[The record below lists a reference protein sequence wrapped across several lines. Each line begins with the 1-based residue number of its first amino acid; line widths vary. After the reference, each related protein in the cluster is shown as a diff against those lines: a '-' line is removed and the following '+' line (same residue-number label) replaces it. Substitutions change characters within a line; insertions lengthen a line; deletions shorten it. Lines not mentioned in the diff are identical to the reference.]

1 MVKQATFTA
10 LHASAEPKSEVSN
23 MAYVGILLIT
33 IFISFIVV
41 RIGGF
46 ALQLTGI
53 EPDVARFQALSAF
66 SGTGFTTREAERVV
80 GHRTRRRIVTI
91 LIILGNAG
99 TVTVI
104 ATLVASFTQ
113 VGGYAWF
120 FIRLAIIIGGIFGL
134 YQLIIRSHVGQRIL
148 DRLQRPVVKRIL
160 GTSPVTEEIFHVEK
174 DWAISLVTMKESSK
188 SIGLSVADITAEEDV
203 EILGINRAGSYLVR
217 PGMEEK
223 VAQGDRLLVYASRK
237 AVKRILD

>member
-1 MVKQATFTA
+1 
-10 LHASAEPKSEVSN
+10 
-23 MAYVGILLIT
+23 MAYVGILLIA
-33 IFISFIVV
+33 ILVSFIIV

-80 GHRTRRRIVTI
+80 GHRTRRRIVTT

-99 TVTVI
+99 LVTII

-113 VGGYAWF
+113 VSGYMWF

-134 YQLIIRSHVGQRIL
+134 YQLIIRSNVGQRIV
-148 DRLQRPVVKRIL
+148 DRLQRPIVNRIL
-160 GTSPVTEEIFHVEK
+160 RGAPAVEEVFHVEK
-174 DWAISLVTMKESSK
+174 DWAISLVMMKGSSK
-188 SIGLSVADITAEEDV
+188 SIGLSVADITGEGDI
-203 EILGINRAGSYLVR
+203 EILSIDRAGTYLTKPKR
-217 PGMEEK
+217 KEK
-223 VAQGDRLLVYASRK
+223 IIEGDRLLVYANRK

>member
-1 MVKQATFTA
+1 
-10 LHASAEPKSEVSN
+10 

-33 IFISFIVV
+33 ILVSFVVV

-53 EPDVARFQALSAF
+53 EPEVARFQALSAF
-66 SGTGFTTREAERVV
+66 TGTGFTTREAERVV

-91 LIILGNAG
+91 LIVLGNAG

-120 FIRLAIIIGGIFGL
+120 FIRLAIIVAGIFGL
-134 YQLIIRSHVGQRIL
+134 YQLIIRSDVGQRIV
-148 DRLQRPVVKRIL
+148 DWVQRPVVKRIL
-160 GTSPVTEEIFHVEK
+160 REAPAVDEVFHVEK
-174 DWAISLVTMKESSK
+174 DWGINLVTMKGDSK
-188 SIGLSVADITAEEDV
+188 SIGLSVADIIAEGGIEL
-203 EILGINRAGSYLVR
+203 LGIERGGSYIAR
-217 PGMEEK
+217 PHSEEMIMK
-223 VAQGDRLLVYASRK
+223 GDRLLVYASRK
-237 AVKRILD
+237 SLKPLLE

>member
-1 MVKQATFTA
+1 
-10 LHASAEPKSEVSN
+10 
-23 MAYVGILLIT
+23 MAYVGILLIA
-33 IFISFIVV
+33 ILVSFIVV

-99 TVTVI
+99 MVTVI

-113 VGGYAWF
+113 VSGYMWF
-120 FIRLAIIIGGIFGL
+120 FIRLAIIVGGIFGL
-134 YQLIIRSHVGQRIL
+134 YQLIVRSNVGRRIPAW
-148 DRLQRPVVKRIL
+148 LQRPVINLIL
-160 GTSPVTEEIFHVEK
+160 REAPAVEEVFHVEK
-174 DWAISLVTMKESSK
+174 DWAISLVMIKGSSNI
-188 SIGLSVADITAEEDV
+188 IGLSVSDITVEEDIEV
-203 EILGINRAGSYLVR
+203 LAIDRAGTYLTK
-217 PGMEEK
+217 PNWDEK
-223 VAQGDRLLVYASRK
+223 IAEGDRLLVYANRK
-237 AVKRILD
+237 SVKRILD

>member
-1 MVKQATFTA
+1 
-10 LHASAEPKSEVSN
+10 
-23 MAYVGILLIT
+23 MAYVGILLIA
-33 IFISFIVV
+33 ILVSFIIV

-99 TVTVI
+99 LVTII

-113 VGGYAWF
+113 VTGYMWF
-120 FIRLAIIIGGIFGL
+120 FIRLAIIVGGIFGL
-134 YQLIIRSHVGQRIL
+134 YQLIIRSNVGQRFL
-148 DRLQRPVVKRIL
+148 DRLQRPLVNRIL
-160 GTSPVTEEIFHVEK
+160 RGTPAVEEIFRAEK
-174 DWAISLVTMKESSK
+174 DWVISLVMIKESSK
-188 SIGLSVADITAEEDV
+188 SIGLSVADITAEGDI
-203 EILGINRAGSYLVR
+203 EILGINRADAYLTKPKR
-217 PGMEEK
+217 KEKIME
-223 VAQGDRLLVYASRK
+223 GDRLLVYANRK
-237 AVKRILD
+237 AVKQILD

>member
-1 MVKQATFTA
+1 
-10 LHASAEPKSEVSN
+10 
-23 MAYVGILLIT
+23 MAYVGILLIA
-33 IFISFIVV
+33 ILVSFIIV

-91 LIILGNAG
+91 LIVLGNAG
-99 TVTVI
+99 LVTII

-113 VGGYAWF
+113 VTGYTWF

-134 YQLIIRSHVGQRIL
+134 YQLIIRSNVGQQIL
-148 DRLQRPVVKRIL
+148 DRLQRPLMNRIL
-160 GTSPVTEEIFHVEK
+160 SEAPVVEEIFRMEK
-174 DWAISLVTMKESSK
+174 NWGISLITVKRGSK
-188 SIGLSVADITAEEDV
+188 RAGQSVANITAEGDL
-203 EILGINRAGSYLVR
+203 EILGIDRVDTYLAR
-217 PGMEEK
+217 PDREEEIME
-223 VAQGDRLLVYASRK
+223 GDRLLVYANRK
-237 AVKRILD
+237 SVKQILD

>member
-1 MVKQATFTA
+1 
-10 LHASAEPKSEVSN
+10 

-33 IFISFIVV
+33 ILVSFIAV

-99 TVTVI
+99 MVTVI

-113 VGGYAWF
+113 VSGYTWF
-120 FIRLAIIIGGIFGL
+120 FIRLVIIVGGIFGL
-134 YQLIIRSHVGQRIL
+134 YQLIIRSNVGQRIL
-148 DRLQRPVVKRIL
+148 DWLQRPVMNRIL
-160 GTSPVTEEIFHVEK
+160 REAPPVEEIFHVEK
-174 DWAISLVTMKESSK
+174 DWAISVVSIRGSSK
-188 SIGLSVADITAEEDV
+188 SIGLSVADITAEGDI
-203 EILGINRAGSYLVR
+203 EILSIDRAGAYITR
-217 PGMEEK
+217 PNWDEK
-223 VAQGDRLLVYASRK
+223 IVEGDRLLVYANRK
-237 AVKRILD
+237 SVRKVLD

>member
-1 MVKQATFTA
+1 
-10 LHASAEPKSEVSN
+10 
-23 MAYVGILLIT
+23 MAYVGILLIA
-33 IFISFIVV
+33 ILVSFIIV

-113 VGGYAWF
+113 VSGYTWF
-120 FIRLAIIIGGIFGL
+120 FIRLAVIIGGIFGL
-134 YQLIIRSHVGQRIL
+134 YQLIIRSNVGQRIL
-148 DRLQRPVVKRIL
+148 DWLQRPVMNRIL
-160 GTSPVTEEIFHVEK
+160 RGAPAVEEIFHVEK
-174 DWAISLVTMKESSK
+174 DWAISLVLIRERSK
-188 SIGLSVADITAEEDV
+188 SIGLSVADIAAEGDI
-203 EILGINRAGSYLVR
+203 EILGINRAGTYLTR
-217 PGMEEK
+217 PNREEEIGE
-223 VAQGDRLLVYASRK
+223 GDRLLVYANRK
-237 AVKRILD
+237 SVKQILD

>member
-1 MVKQATFTA
+1 
-10 LHASAEPKSEVSN
+10 
-23 MAYVGILLIT
+23 MAYVGILLVAILV
-33 IFISFIVV
+33 SFIIV

-80 GHRTRRRIVTI
+80 GNKNRRRIVTI

-113 VGGYAWF
+113 VEGYMWF
-120 FIRLAIIIGGIFGL
+120 FINLAIIIVGIFGL
-134 YQLIIRSHVGQRIL
+134 YRLIIRSNVGQRFL
-148 DRLQRPVVKRIL
+148 NWLQKPIVNRMFKETPAV
-160 GTSPVTEEIFHVEK
+160 EEVFHVEK
-174 DWAISLVTMKESSK
+174 DWAISLVTLKRSSE
-188 SIGLSVADITAEEDV
+188 SIGLSVADITAEGDI
-203 EILGINRAGSYLVR
+203 EILGIDRAGAYLTR
-217 PGMEEK
+217 PDREEK
-223 VAQGDRLLVYASRK
+223 IVAGDRLLVYANRK
-237 AVKRILD
+237 SVKRILD

>member
-1 MVKQATFTA
+1 
-10 LHASAEPKSEVSN
+10 

-33 IFISFIVV
+33 ILISFIVV

-53 EPDVARFQALSAF
+53 EPDIARFQALSAF

-80 GHRTRRRIVTI
+80 GHRIRRRIVTI

-113 VGGYAWF
+113 AGGYTWF
-120 FIRLAIIIGGIFGL
+120 FIRLAIIIGGIVGL
-134 YQLIIRSHVGQRIL
+134 YQVIIRSNVGHGIL
-148 DRLQRPVVKRIL
+148 AWLQRPIMNRIL
-160 GTSPVTEEIFHVEK
+160 REAPAVDEIFHVEK
-174 DWAISLVTMKESSK
+174 DWAISLALMRGSSK
-188 SIGLSVADITAEEDV
+188 SIGLSVADIAAEGDI
-203 EILGINRAGSYLVR
+203 EILGINRAGNYLTR
-217 PGMEEK
+217 PDGEERI
-223 VAQGDRLLVYASRK
+223 VEGDRLLVYANRK
-237 AVKRILD
+237 SVKRILD

>member
-1 MVKQATFTA
+1 
-10 LHASAEPKSEVSN
+10 
-23 MAYVGILLIT
+23 MAYVGILLIA
-33 IFISFIVV
+33 ILVSFIIV

-80 GHRTRRRIVTI
+80 GNKTRRRIVTI
-91 LIILGNAG
+91 LIVLGNAG

-113 VGGYAWF
+113 VDGYMWF

-134 YQLIIRSHVGQRIL
+134 YKLIIRSNFGRRIPSW
-148 DRLQRPVVKRIL
+148 LQRPIMKRIL
-160 GTSPVTEEIFHVEK
+160 KEAPPIEEIFRMEK
-174 DWAISLVTMKESSK
+174 DWGISLVTIKRGSQ
-188 SIGLSVADITAEEDV
+188 SIGQSMADMSAEGDL
-203 EILGINRAGSYLVR
+203 EILGIDRADTYLTKPDR
-217 PGMEEK
+217 DEEIM
-223 VAQGDRLLVYASRK
+223 AGDKLLVYAHRK
-237 AVKRILD
+237 SVKRVFS

>member
-1 MVKQATFTA
+1 
-10 LHASAEPKSEVSN
+10 
-23 MAYVGILLIT
+23 LLIA
-33 IFISFIVV
+33 ILVSFIVV

-53 EPDVARFQALSAF
+53 DPEVARFQALSAF

-99 TVTVI
+99 LVTII

-113 VGGYAWF
+113 VSGYTWF
-120 FIRLAIIIGGIFGL
+120 FIRLAIIVGGIFGL
-134 YQLIIRSHVGQRIL
+134 YQLIIRSNVGQRIL
-148 DRLQRPVVKRIL
+148 DRLQRPLMNRIL
-160 GTSPVTEEIFHVEK
+160 REAPAVEDIFHVEK
-174 DWAISLVTMKESSK
+174 DWAISLVMIKGSSK
-188 SIGLSVADITAEEDV
+188 SIGLSVADITAEGDI
-203 EILGINRAGSYLVR
+203 EILGIDRADAYLTR
-217 PGMEEK
+217 PDREEK
-223 VAQGDRLLVYASRK
+223 IVQGDRLLVYANRK

>member
-1 MVKQATFTA
+1 
-10 LHASAEPKSEVSN
+10 
-23 MAYVGILLIT
+23 LLIA
-33 IFISFIVV
+33 ILVSFIVV

-99 TVTVI
+99 LVTII

-113 VGGYAWF
+113 VSGYTWF

-134 YQLIIRSHVGQRIL
+134 YQLIIRSNVGQRIL
-148 DRLQRPVVKRIL
+148 DRLQRPLMNRIL
-160 GTSPVTEEIFHVEK
+160 RGAPAVEEIFHVEK
-174 DWAISLVTMKESSK
+174 DWAISLVMIKGSSK
-188 SIGLSVADITAEEDV
+188 NIGQSVADITAEEDI
-203 EILGINRAGSYLVR
+203 EILAIDRADTYLTR
-217 PGMEEK
+217 PDREEK
-223 VAQGDRLLVYASRK
+223 IVEGDRLLVYANRK
-237 AVKRILD
+237 SVKRILD

>member
-1 MVKQATFTA
+1 
-10 LHASAEPKSEVSN
+10 

-33 IFISFIVV
+33 IFISFIAV

-53 EPDVARFQALSAF
+53 EAEIARFQALSAF

-120 FIRLAIIIGGIFGL
+120 FIRLAIIVAGIVGL
-134 YQLIIRSHVGQRIL
+134 YQLIIRSNFGQRII
-148 DRLQRPVVKRIL
+148 DWLQKPIVNRVLRTAPL
-160 GTSPVTEEIFHVEK
+160 AEEIFHVEK
-174 DWAISLVTMKESSK
+174 DWAISLVTMKGSSK
-188 SIGLSVADITAEEDV
+188 SIGLSVADIAAEGDM
-203 EILGINRAGSYLVR
+203 EILGINRAGAYLVR
-217 PGMEEK
+217 PGKEDK
-223 VAQGDRLLVYASRK
+223 IAQGDRLLVYANRR